1 MSKRL
6 LVVNP
11 GQCMEVQFD
20 QQITIGR
27 DIFNSLCLQDP
38 EVSRSHAIIFDQDG
52 EMIIKDLRSRNGI
65 YVRGE
70 HVSESVLNTGDEI
83 IVGTTVIIFDPSDTL
98 DIQLSLSKRGRYLLD
113 RRSTQAP
120 KPTDLPKSTFD
131 CEELDQEIAELLS
144 AESEGSTFMALP
156 HMLGLLRLVSE
167 LDRQSNTRDV
177 FNCALMRA
185 KEMLGGH
192 RGVVM
197 ECDDAREHLKVRAI
211 FSGEG
216 AETVNIGQQILKV
229 LLKEER
235 CIYCPNVLR
244 DARFDKIA
252 SNNDHSIYSFIAAPI
267 LGRDELFGFI
277 YLDSED
283 MSASYDFA
291 ALRTLYFIASHVGA
305 LLRSRPIR
313 FPHGEAAARIE
324 S

>member
-11 GQCMEVQFD
+11 GQCMEVLFD

-27 DIFNSLCLQDP
+27 DIFNSLCVQDP
-38 EVSRSHAIIFDQDG
+38 EVSRSHAIIFEQDG
-52 EMIIKDLRSRNGI
+52 EMTIKDLRSRNGI

-70 HVSESVLNTGDEI
+70 HVAESLLNTGDEI
-83 IVGTTVIIFDPSDTL
+83 ILGSTVIIFDPSDTL
-98 DIQLSLSKRGRYLLD
+98 DIQLSLSSRGRHLLD
-113 RRSTQAP
+113 RRSAQAP
-120 KPTDLPKSTFD
+120 KPTDLPQSTFS
-131 CEELDQEIAELLS
+131 CEEMDQEIAELLS
-144 AESEGSTFMALP
+144 AESEGATFMALP

-167 LDRQSNTRDV
+167 LDRQNNTRDM
-177 FNCALMRA
+177 FTCALTRA
-185 KEMLGGH
+185 REMLGGH

-197 ECDDAREHLKVRAI
+197 ECDDARERLKVRAL

-216 AETVNIGQQILKV
+216 AETVNIGQQVLKV
-229 LLKEER
+229 VLKKER

-244 DARFDKIA
+244 DARFDKIS
-252 SNNDHSIYSFIAAPI
+252 SNSKSAIYSFLAVPI
-267 LGRDELFGFI
+267 LGREELFGFM

-283 MSASYDFA
+283 MTASYDFA

-305 LLRSRPIR
+305 LLRARPIR
-313 FPHGEAAARIE
+313 FPHGEEAARVD